1 MRVQAPTTPQRIPKG
16 NVASFSTGAGRRL
29 VDVQATSRRPGA
41 QAVLNIG
48 EVLAQLCADFPS
60 VTASKI
66 RFYEEKGL
74 IAPQRTPA
82 GYRQFRESDV
92 ERLRFVLGLQRDH
105 YLPLKVIGEYL
116 GAIDQGLTPENL
128 PPGVSIAP
136 RMVSVERALELKGRA
151 RRLTPE
157 QLLVESGSGP
167 ELYQSML
174 SYGLIEVHDGT
185 FDEHALKVAQACTS
199 LAAHG
204 LEPRHLRPFQAA
216 AEREFGLVERAVGPV
231 SSRKDGTSALRA
243 AETAR
248 EIAELCLSLHS
259 ALVHAR
265 IAGMETS

>member
-1 MRVQAPTTPQRIPKG
+1 MDVH
-16 NVASFSTGAGRRL
+16 STN
-29 VDVQATSRRPGA
+29 RRPGA
-41 QAVLNIG
+41 ASVLNIG
-48 EVLAQLCADFPS
+48 EVLALLCADFPS

-74 IAPQRTPA
+74 ITPQRTPA

-92 ERLRFVLGLQRDH
+92 ERLRFVLALQRDH

-116 GAIDQGLTPENL
+116 EAIDQGRTPANL

-136 RMVSVERALELKGRA
+136 RMVSDELSKELKSRS

-157 QLLVESGSGP
+157 QLRSESGAD
-167 ELYQSML
+167 EQLYETML
-174 SYGLIEVHDGT
+174 SFGLLELRNGT
-185 FDEHALKVAQACTS
+185 FDDHALKVAQACTA
-199 LAAHG
+199 LAVHG

-231 SSRKDGTSALRA
+231 SSKRDGTSALRA

-259 ALVHAR
+259 ALVQAR
-265 IAGMETS
+265 IAEMEAP

>member
-1 MRVQAPTTPQRIPKG
+1 M
-16 NVASFSTGAGRRL
+16 ASTNSGAGRRL
-29 VDVQATSRRPGA
+29 VDVHSTNRRTGA
-41 QAVLNIG
+41 AAVLNIG
-48 EVLAQLCADFPS
+48 EVLALLCADFPS

-74 IAPQRTPA
+74 ITPQRTPA

-116 GAIDQGLTPENL
+116 EAIDEGRTPANL

-136 RMVSVERALELKGRA
+136 RMVSDELTRELKSRS

-157 QLLVESGSGP
+157 QLRTESGADQQ
-167 ELYQSML
+167 LYETML
-174 SYGLIEVHDGT
+174 SFGLLELRDGT
-185 FDEHALKVAQACTS
+185 FDDHALKVAQSCTA
-199 LAAHG
+199 LAVHG

-231 SSRKDGTSALRA
+231 SSKRDDTSMLRA
-243 AETAR
+243 AESAR
-248 EIAELCLSLHS
+248 EIAELCLNLHS

-265 IAGMETS
+265 IAGMEAP

>member
-1 MRVQAPTTPQRIPKG
+1 M
-16 NVASFSTGAGRRL
+16 ASMNSGAGRRL
-29 VDVQATSRRPGA
+29 VDVHATNRHAGA
-41 QAVLNIG
+41 PAVLNIG
-48 EVLAQLCADFPS
+48 EVLALLCADFPS

-74 IAPQRTPA
+74 ITPQRTPA
-82 GYRQFRESDV
+82 GYRQFREPDV
-92 ERLRFVLGLQRDH
+92 ERLRFVLALQRDH

-116 GAIDQGLTPENL
+116 GAIDQGRTPANL

-136 RMVSVERALELKGRA
+136 RMVSDELANKLKSRA

-157 QLLVESGSGP
+157 QLRAESGAD
-167 ELYQSML
+167 EQLYETML
-174 SYGLIEVHDGT
+174 SFGLLELRDGG
-185 FDEHALKVAQACTS
+185 FDDHGLKVAQACTA

-231 SSRKDGTSALRA
+231 SAKRDGSSVMRA

-248 EIAELCLSLHS
+248 EIAEQCLSLHS
-259 ALVHAR
+259 ALVQAR
-265 IAGMETS
+265 IAQMEAP